1 MRDREAMQLRGFT
14 ALHNG
19 FLSVLSLI
27 MFCGQLYETV
37 QAAGALGWG
46 NVFCWQQSGPP
57 NGSLYFWAY
66 LFYLSK
72 YYELIDTVPCR
83 PPLHAAPLLPGRL
96 EPPSRTRLAQPHAEL
111 KGFGRRCYWCS
122 RRSRS
127 TSCTATTTRS
137 CRTPPRSA
145 SVAGAPAPSAGPGH
159 VTRSCGCGSLGARV
173 VCEEYVRGGETCPVS
188 TGGRDETCPVSTGG
202 RDERLTARACRY
214 MPIVTGTLFNSLVHV
229 VMYYYYM
236 QASLGKTVWWKRYLT
251 VFQIVQFCSGFGF
264 TLLFFAMYFRNFAM
278 SESNGSFHVSF
289 SKGCNAEVAPVFFTA
304 AVNVSFLVLFC
315 KFYGRAYS
323 KKPTARPAADHAQM
337 NGKKHR

>member
-1 MRDREAMQLRGFT
+1 MDFVQEELGRWMAWDWTPAKFVWSEAKTPMSDYRIPLATGVAYIFTLLCIKAFMRDREAMQLRGFT

-72 YYELIDTVPCR
+72 YYELIDTVLLVLKKK
-83 PPLHAAPLLPGRL
+83 PLDFLHCYHHAIVPYA
-96 EPPSRTRLAQPHAEL
+96 AWV
-111 KGFGRRCYWCS
+111 GF
-122 RRSRS
+122 
-127 TSCTATTTRS
+127 
-137 CRTPPRSA
+137 
-145 SVAGAPAPSAGPGH
+145 
-159 VTRSCGCGSLGARV
+159 
-173 VCEEYVRGGETCPVS
+173 RGW
-188 TGGRDETCPVSTGG
+188 
-202 RDERLTARACRY
+202 Y